1 VLYYVYILQCA
12 DGKYYVGCTK
22 DYKDRMARHRKGEVK
37 YTSTRLP
44 FEVKAIIAVPDQYV
58 ALQLEDYLKTGSG
71 RAFTI
76 KHLLNLGSQ
85 QPS

>member
-1 VLYYVYILQCA
+1 VLYYVYILECA

-22 DYKDRMARHRKGEVK
+22 DYKGRMARHRRGEVK

-76 KHLLNLGSQ
+76 KHLLNPGSQ
-85 QPS
+85 QPL